1 MPRRSPRLVYE
12 LPTIAAAA
20 LVFSIWSI
28 SKRDQA
34 SPQFETSWTPP
45 AQTASISGNSR
56 IANADIIAA
65 SGIAE
70 PSSQEIRIGTD
81 VPGIVERVLVT
92 PGQRLK
98 RGDPIFGLDSRL
110 SQAEL
115 LQRQSDL
122 AAAEARLAQARARV
136 PGLSAELEAAR
147 SAVQAAEAENDDARD
162 TVRIADKLEVGNT
175 ITERETTRRRNAQR
189 TAGAR
194 LSEARAR
201 FAIAEANLA
210 LFHEDEG
217 GASIAVELAAIAQ
230 ARAAVKLA
238 ESNLEVRTVRAPAD
252 GTVLQVNLRP
262 GEYAP
267 ASSASQALVIMGAVE
282 PLYARVDIDEVDV
295 PKWRQNAPATAT
307 QRGAPLDVMPLT
319 FVRKEPLVVPKR
331 SLSGQSTE
339 RVDTRVMQVIYALGT
354 AGATILP
361 GQQLDVFIEVSTSD
375 LRVSINH

>member
-1 MPRRSPRLVYE
+1 M
-12 LPTIAAAA
+12 
-20 LVFSIWSI
+20 
-28 SKRDQA
+28 
-34 SPQFETSWTPP
+34 
-45 AQTASISGNSR
+45 
-56 IANADIIAA
+56 
-65 SGIAE
+65 
-70 PSSQEIRIGTD
+70 
-81 VPGIVERVLVT
+81 
-92 PGQRLK
+92 
-98 RGDPIFGLDSRL
+98 
-110 SQAEL
+110 
-115 LQRQSDL
+115 
-122 AAAEARLAQARARV
+122 
-136 PGLSAELEAAR
+136 
-147 SAVQAAEAENDDARD
+147 
-162 TVRIADKLEVGNT
+162 
-175 ITERETTRRRNAQR
+175 
-189 TAGAR
+189 
-194 LSEARAR
+194 
-201 FAIAEANLA
+201 
-210 LFHEDEG
+210 
-217 GASIAVELAAIAQ
+217 
-230 ARAAVKLA
+230 
-238 ESNLEVRTVRAPAD
+238 RAPAD